1 MTGFQEY
8 NSCNLKALGPE
19 LTQCHF
25 YHGLLVKVRQ
35 KAGTDSRWETI
46 QGMNT
51 GKHCS
56 LQLLKEHTGL
66 GIYWLTLTSG
76 PRSVAGS
83 GMSVT
88 KRSDEVD
95 MNMLLFASHLFS
107 LCVGTSLRQT
117 PCCRWEDS
125 HSISNLQGSTENR
138 GSKHPSTC
146 PVTGRMECADWL
158 AWVVCLPMAPAVD

>member
-1 MTGFQEY
+1 MAGFQEC

-19 LTQCHF
+19 HPPCHF
-25 YHGLLVKVRQ
+25 YHSLLAKVRQ
-35 KAGTDSRWETI
+35 KAGTDSRCETI

-56 LQLLKEHTGL
+56 LRLLKEHTGL
-66 GIYWLTLTSG
+66 GIYWLTLTLG

-95 MNMLLFASHLFS
+95 MHMLLFASHLFS
-107 LCVGTSLRQT
+107 LRVGTRLRQA

-125 HSISNLQGSTENR
+125 HSISDLQGSTENH

-146 PVTGRMECADWL
+146 PVTGRMECAGWL
-158 AWVVCLPMAPAVD
+158 AWVVCLPMAHAVD